1 MIDHKEVIKKSVE
14 LMQDG
19 CSLEDN
25 ISQSTTNKSEVD
37 LYIHACIYYNYE
49 AYDKCIDRLIYLYN
63 IFNKIDQTLFMYAC
77 HQMLTSSAKIDE
89 AFFCQFCKI
98 HSEIKD
104 LYNGEQIEILNKGL
118 FYYLDVVK
126 NAPSCIVTFLDNIIS
141 PDIVKRII
149 SKSDPQDHLLNSF
162 ISTQIDFDK
171 IKGKTVYNCYYNESS
186 SGIGDFLRGC
196 CYLFDLLDNTETNYG
211 ISFAKHDIS
220 PYIKSNS
227 KPKFKKTDIFDTEKI
242 NKELCIGANYIE
254 NIKNNIISVL
264 QNTRD
269 ENIFLFTNYSDFIDN
284 PNKTDRISLTKDC
297 QEFMRSNLIFAKSIE
312 DESNKI
318 LSNIS
323 EDYVVM
329 HFRLGDRKIISSNCL
344 DDNNVNTKQYNIKL
358 PEMKRIILDKYKE
371 VGKDIIVMSDSNELK
386 QYVQKT
392 MAKKYIGKIH
402 IIHSNSQHCS
412 NNPGF
417 IVDMKIDKKKKKDNM
432 FYVALDMKLIT
443 RSSHIYSYSV
453 YPWGSGFVFWLAK
466 IFNIPISTNLIG
478 QQ

>member
-1 MIDHKEVIKKSVE
+1 MINPKEIMQKSVE
-14 LMQDG
+14 LMQSG
-19 CSLEDN
+19 SSLEDN
-25 ISQSTTNKSEVD
+25 VSQSSTKIPDLD

-49 AYDKCIDRLIYLYN
+49 LYEESLDRLVYLYN
-63 IFNKIDQTLFMYAC
+63 TFSKIDQNLFVYSFY
-77 HQMLTSSAKIDE
+77 QMLTSSAKVDE
-89 AFFCQFCKI
+89 LFFCKICKI
-98 HSEIKD
+98 HSEIKH
-104 LYNGEQIEILNKGL
+104 LYTNEQIEMLNKSL
-118 FYYLDVVK
+118 FYYLDIVK
-126 NAPSCIVTFLDNIIS
+126 NAPDCIVTFLGNVIS

-149 SKSDPQDHLLNSF
+149 SKSNPQDKLLNSF

-196 CYLFDLLDNTETNYG
+196 CYLFDLLDSTETNYG

-220 PYIKSNS
+220 PYLKSSS
-227 KPKFKKTDIFDTEKI
+227 KPKFKKEDILDTEKI

-254 NIKNNIISVL
+254 NIKKNIVNVL
-264 QNTRD
+264 QKTKD

-284 PNKTDRISLTKDC
+284 PSKADRISITKNC
-297 QEFMRSNLIFAKSIE
+297 QEFMQSNLIFSKSIE
-312 DESNKI
+312 KKSSDI
-318 LSNIS
+318 LSNVS

-329 HFRLGDRKIISSNCL
+329 HFRLGDRKIIQSNCL
-344 DDNNVNTKQYNIKL
+344 DDSNINTKQYNIKL
-358 PEMKRIILDKYKE
+358 PEMKRIILDKHKE
-371 VGKDIIVMSDSNELK
+371 TGKDIIVMSDSNELK

-392 MAKKYIGKIH
+392 MSKKHSGKIH

-417 IVDMKIDKKKKKDNM
+417 IVEMKIDKKKKKDNM

-443 RSSHIYSYSV
+443 KSSHIYSYSV

-466 IFNIPISTNLIG
+466 IFNIPITSEMVG
-478 QQ
+478 Q

>member
-1 MIDHKEVIKKSVE
+1 
-14 LMQDG
+14 MQNG

-63 IFNKIDQTLFMYAC
+63 IFNKIDQHLFMYSFY
-77 HQMLTSSAKIDE
+77 QMLTSSVKINE
-89 AFFCQFCKI
+89 LFFCQICKI

-104 LYNGEQIEILNKGL
+104 LYDSKQIEMLNKGL
-118 FYYLDVVK
+118 FYYLDVVSK
-126 NAPSCIVTFLDNIIS
+126 APDCIVTFLGNIIS

-149 SKSDPQDHLLNSF
+149 SKSDPQSHLLNDF
-162 ISTQIDFDK
+162 ISTQIDFKK
-171 IKGKTVYNCYYNESS
+171 IKNKTVYNCYYNESS

-196 CYLFDLLDNTETNYG
+196 CYLFDLLNNTDTNYG

-220 PYIKSNS
+220 PYLKSSS
-227 KPKFKKTDIFDTEKI
+227 KAKFKKSDILDTEKI
-242 NKELCIGANYIE
+242 NKELCIGANYVE
-254 NIKNNIISVL
+254 NIKKNIVNVL
-264 QNTRD
+264 QETKG

-284 PNKTDRISLTKDC
+284 PSKADRICITKEC
-297 QEFMRSNLIFAKSIE
+297 QQFMQSNLIFSKSIE
-312 DESNKI
+312 RECNDI

-344 DDNNVNTKQYNIKL
+344 DDSNVNTKQYNIKL
-358 PEMKRIILDKYKE
+358 PEMKKIIINKHKE
-371 VGKDIIVMSDSNELK
+371 TGKDIIVMSDSNELK

-443 RSSHIYSYSV
+443 KSSHIYSYSV

>member
-1 MIDHKEVIKKSVE
+1 MIDHKEIIQKSVE
-14 LMQDG
+14 LMQSG
-19 CSLEDN
+19 CSIEDN

-37 LYIHACIYYNYE
+37 LYIHACIYYNYGLYE
-49 AYDKCIDRLIYLYN
+49 KCLDRLLYLYN
-63 IFNKIDQTLFMYAC
+63 IFNKIDQNLFMYSFY
-77 HQMLTSSAKIDE
+77 QMLTSSANIDKL
-89 AFFCQFCKI
+89 FFCQICKI
-98 HSEIKD
+98 HSEVKD
-104 LYNGEQIEILNKGL
+104 LYSGEQIEMLNKCL
-118 FYYLDVVK
+118 FYYLDAVK
-126 NAPSCIVTFLDNIIS
+126 NAPDCIVTFLGNIIS

-149 SKSDPQDHLLNSF
+149 SKSDPQDNLLNSF

-196 CYLFDLLDNTETNYG
+196 CYLFDLLDSTETNYG

-220 PYIKSNS
+220 PYLKSRS
-227 KPKFKKTDIFDTEKI
+227 KPKFKKEDILDTEKI

-254 NIKNNIISVL
+254 NIKKNIVNVL
-264 QNTRD
+264 QKTTG

-284 PNKTDRISLTKDC
+284 PSKADRISITKNC
-297 QEFMRSNLIFAKSIE
+297 QEFMQNNLMFSKSIE
-312 DESNKI
+312 RESGDI
-318 LSNIS
+318 LSNVS

-344 DDNNVNTKQYNIKL
+344 DDSNINTKQYKIKL
-358 PEMKRIILDKYKE
+358 PEMKRIILDKHKE
-371 VGKDIIVMSDSNELK
+371 TGKEIIVMSDSNELK

-392 MAKKYIGKIH
+392 MSKKYRGKIH

-443 RSSHIYSYSV
+443 KSSHIYSYSV

-478 QQ
+478 Q